1 MKRIVSI
8 LLCAV
13 LLLSLAACGASA
25 PADTDDNAPASALEL
40 LETVWN
46 SYSEDE
52 KFPAAG
58 GDYSEENMRDGAPGN
73 FSMDDADLL
82 DSSLGFPAAE
92 AGKIDGAASLV
103 HMMNLNTFTCGAFH
117 VKNSG
122 DVSAVADALRQN
134 VQNTQWMCGF
144 PDKLVV
150 LTYGEYVVALFGADD
165 LVDDFVNTMTA
176 TYTGVQTACD
186 EPLQ

>member
-25 PADTDDNAPASALEL
+25 PADADDNAPASALEL

-46 SYSEDE
+46 SYSDDE

-92 AGKIDGAASLV
+92 AGKIDGAAYSCAHDESQHV
-103 HMMNLNTFTCGAFH
+103 HLRRVPCKGQRRCGR
-117 VKNSG
+117 
-122 DVSAVADALRQN
+122 AVRLAS
-134 VQNTQWMCGF
+134 
-144 PDKLVV
+144 
-150 LTYGEYVVALFGADD
+150 
-165 LVDDFVNTMTA
+165 
-176 TYTGVQTACD
+176 
-186 EPLQ
+186 

>member
-58 GDYSEENMRDGAPGN
+58 N

-117 VKNSG
+117 VKDSG
-122 DVSAVADALRQN
+122 DVAALCASLREN
-134 VQNTQWMCGF
+134 ILDRHWMCGF
-144 PDKLVV
+144 PDKLVIV
-150 LTYGEYVVALFGADD
+150 TVGDYVVSVYGYTD
-165 LVDDFVNTMTA
+165 LVDTFTA
-176 TYTGVQTACD
+176 KLAAAYPSAKTVSD
-186 EPLQ
+186 DPIV

>member
-13 LLLSLAACGASA
+13 LLLSLAACGSSA
-25 PADTDDNAPASALEL
+25 PADADDNAPASALEL

-46 SYSEDE
+46 SYGDDE

-58 GDYSEENMRDGAPGN
+58 GDYSEENMCDGAPGN

-92 AGKIDGAASLV
+92 AGKIDVHLRRVPCEGERRCDRAVRLASRKHSRPPL
-103 HMMNLNTFTCGAFH
+103 
-117 VKNSG
+117 
-122 DVSAVADALRQN
+122 DVRY
-134 VQNTQWMCGF
+134 
-144 PDKLVV
+144 PR
-150 LTYGEYVVALFGADD
+150 
-165 LVDDFVNTMTA
+165 
-176 TYTGVQTACD
+176 
-186 EPLQ
+186 

>member
-13 LLLSLAACGASA
+13 LLLSLAACGSSA
-25 PADTDDNAPASALEL
+25 PADADDNAPASALEL

-46 SYSEDE
+46 SYSDDE
-52 KFPAAG
+52 KFPASG

-103 HMMNLNTFTCGAFH
+103 HICL
-117 VKNSG
+117 
-122 DVSAVADALRQN
+122 L
-134 VQNTQWMCGF
+134 
-144 PDKLVV
+144 
-150 LTYGEYVVALFGADD
+150 
-165 LVDDFVNTMTA
+165 
-176 TYTGVQTACD
+176 YTSPSPRD
-186 EPLQ
+186 